1 MRVLIVQPSVPKY
14 RLDFFSRLSMQPG
27 LNIVVSGDKDKSVSS
42 DEYTKLRWFQQVRSR
57 QLVKGVFF
65 QNLDIDI
72 GQFDVV
78 VIFGN
83 PRFLSNLSLLLRC
96 KLQKVKVVWWTQLH
110 SFSSSR
116 LSSFLRLLIARAA
129 DAILFYTDFE
139 LSEYRRRLPRASHLH
154 ALNNG
159 IDTSTIAQFRQRYN
173 PNLRACNILFIGRLI
188 EKTQLSLLF
197 EAIETLSNPN
207 LKLHIIGDGDLRYDL
222 EAMSELMGISNK
234 IIWYGDLRAEEEIS
248 RVANECAILAYP
260 GAVGLALL
268 HAMAYGLPSIIH
280 SDLRYHG
287 PEAICL
293 GAPENGS
300 TFERGSAQDLARAI
314 DVSLA
319 APSLREQQS
328 KNALVTMAASYN
340 TENMVERMIQLLMVF
355 DDKGELNA
363 S

>member
-14 RLDFFSRLSMQPG
+14 RLDFFNRLSEHPG
-27 LNIVVSGDKDKSVSS
+27 LSLVVSGDKDKSVSS
-42 DEYTKLRWFQQVRSR
+42 AEYRKLSWFQHVGSF
-57 QLVKGVFF
+57 QLGKGLFF

-72 GQFDVV
+72 DKFDVV

-83 PRFLSNLSLLLRC
+83 PRFLSNLVLLLRC
-96 KLQKVKVVWWTQLH
+96 KLKKVKVVWWTQLH
-110 SFSSSR
+110 SFSSTRS
-116 LSSFLRLLIARAA
+116 SSFLRLLFAKAA
-129 DAILFYTDFE
+129 DALLFYTDFE
-139 LSEYRRRLPRASHLH
+139 LKEYHRKFPRSSHLH

-159 IDTSTIAQFRQRYN
+159 IDTSTIAKFRQRYN
-173 PNLRACNILFIGRLI
+173 PKLRARNILFIGRLI
-188 EKTQLSLLF
+188 EKTQLALLI
-197 EAIETLSNPN
+197 EAIGTISYSN

-222 EAMSELMGISNK
+222 EAKAELIGISSK
-234 IIWYGDLRAEEEIS
+234 IIWHGDLRTEEEIS

-293 GAPENGS
+293 DAPESGS

-314 DVSLA
+314 DASLA
-319 APSLREQQS
+319 APLLREQQS
-328 KNALVTMAASYN
+328 KNALVTMADSYN